1 MKRVKKIELP
11 VLEDVVIPGKEVPE
25 SKELPPILTELQEKA
40 LRQQIEKI
48 IREQLEMVLNK
59 VAQRAIKEINVHLDK
74 VLPEILQK

>member
-1 MKRVKKIELP
+1 MKGVKKIELP

-25 SKELPPILTELQEKA
+25 SKQLPPILTELQEKA

-48 IREQLEMVLNK
+48 IREQLEIALNK
-59 VAQRAIKEINVHLDK
+59 VTQRAIKEINAHLDK